1 MNSEQAPRTAVGRF
15 APSPSGRMHLGNVF
29 CALLS
34 WLSARHDGG
43 RWLLRIED
51 LDTQRCRR
59 EYADALEYDLHWLG
73 LDWDEGG
80 SLGGEHGPY
89 YQSLRTDIYRRFFER
104 LEAAG
109 LTYPCFCS
117 RADLK
122 ASQAPHAS
130 DHAPVYA
137 GTCRHLTPAERER
150 LAAERR
156 PSVRLALPDAESRFD
171 DGHYGPQLCNLQA
184 DCGDFVLRRA
194 DGVFAYQLAVVV
206 DDALMG
212 VNQVVRGCD
221 LLESTHMQLAIYRL
235 LGFDAPQ
242 FIHLPLLMSEHG
254 QRLAKRDRGASLA
267 DLRRAGVSPAQII
280 GRLAHCAGQVDTP
293 RPLMPADL
301 VADFD
306 WRRVP
311 TANILFEP

>member
-59 EYADALEYDLHWLG
+59 EYADALEDDLHWLG

-80 SLGGEHGPY
+80 STGGEHGPY

-137 GTCRHLTPAERER
+137 GTCRHLMPAERER
-150 LAAERR
+150 LAAVRR

-171 DGHYGPQLCNLQA
+171 DGHYGPL
-184 DCGDFVLRRA
+184 DFRELVKDLA
-194 DGVFAYQLAVVV
+194 SVFKTRIAP
-206 DDALMG
+206 
-212 VNQVVRGCD
+212 R
-221 LLESTHMQLAIYRL
+221 SAICR
-235 LGFDAPQ
+235 
-242 FIHLPLLMSEHG
+242 
-254 QRLAKRDRGASLA
+254 
-267 DLRRAGVSPAQII
+267 
-280 GRLAHCAGQVDTP
+280 
-293 RPLMPADL
+293 
-301 VADFD
+301 
-306 WRRVP
+306 P
-311 TANILFEP
+311 TAATLCCAAPTACSPISLQWWWTMR